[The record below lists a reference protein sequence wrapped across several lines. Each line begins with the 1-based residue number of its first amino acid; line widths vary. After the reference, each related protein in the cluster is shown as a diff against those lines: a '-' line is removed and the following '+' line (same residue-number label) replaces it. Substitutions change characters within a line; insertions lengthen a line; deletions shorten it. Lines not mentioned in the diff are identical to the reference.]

1 MYVVHVCEWRKER
14 YKTKGLNTAEREK
27 EDVKDRE
34 RMRKITRDKDRWQD
48 GFVNNRMKL
57 LVIEI

>member
-34 RMRKITRDKDRWQD
+34 RMRKITRDKDRW
-48 GFVNNRMKL
+48 
-57 LVIEI
+57 